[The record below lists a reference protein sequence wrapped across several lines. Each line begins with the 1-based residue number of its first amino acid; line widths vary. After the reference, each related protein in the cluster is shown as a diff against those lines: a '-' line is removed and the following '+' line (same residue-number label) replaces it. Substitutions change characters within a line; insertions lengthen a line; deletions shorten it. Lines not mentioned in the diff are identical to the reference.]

1 MALPSIL
8 HRAEL
13 QFVDGPG
20 LSTFLTHV
28 AGIPGVY
35 VFEDPQGVIR
45 VGESKDLAKR
55 IEHHVLDAMGRF
67 RKTYPGY
74 FDFFRPYLGKRMTI
88 TTYRVDGG
96 KQARRAV
103 EAELIARQPVRWEEE
118 KAQGAARS
126 VRPGRR
132 EAPTGRESASTNPVP
147 ASSVERDARTS
158 RLGHGEGRSLE
169 DLRALLSAFP
179 ELVEVGLT
187 RNRVQFVLR
196 GTQTRIVGQVSMRG
210 HGYVPGDATSGMGVA
225 VDDRGWARTR
235 DLDDAS
241 LKEAVRRAIGRRRG

>member
-1 MALPSIL
+1 MAVPSIL

-13 QFVDGPG
+13 LFVHGPG
-20 LSTFLTHV
+20 LSTFLTRV

-55 IEHHVLDAMGRF
+55 IKHHLRTAMGKVRD
-67 RKTYPGY
+67 YPGY
-74 FDFFRPYLGKRMTI
+74 FDFFRAHLGARMSI

-103 EAELIARQPVRWEEE
+103 EAALIARQPVRWEEA
-118 KAQGAARS
+118 KAQGAARR

-132 EAPTGRESASTNPVP
+132 EAPTGRESALTNPVP

-158 RLGHGEGRSLE
+158 RLGPGEGRSLRQ
-169 DLRALLSAFP
+169 LRALLSAFP
-179 ELVEVGLT
+179 ELVEEVDLK

-235 DLDDAS
+235 DLDDAP
-241 LKEAVRRAIGRRRG
+241 LMEAVRRAIGLRRG

>member
-1 MALPSIL
+1 MAVPSIL

-13 QFVDGPG
+13 LFVHGPG
-20 LSTFLTHV
+20 LSTFLKRV

-45 VGESKDLAKR
+45 VGEGKDLAKR
-55 IEHHVLDAMGRF
+55 IEHHVLTARGRF
-67 RKTYPGY
+67 KTYPGY
-74 FDFFRPYLGKRMTI
+74 FEFFRAYLGARMSI

-103 EAELIARQPVRWEEE
+103 EAALIACQPVRWEEA
-118 KAQGAARS
+118 KAQGAARR

-147 ASSVERDARTS
+147 ASSVERNAKPS
-158 RLGHGEGRSLE
+158 RLGPGEGRSLGQ
-169 DLRALLSAFP
+169 LRALLSAFP
-179 ELVEVGLT
+179 ELVEVDLT
-187 RNRVQFVLR
+187 QNRVQFVLR

-241 LKEAVRRAIGRRRG
+241 LMEAVRRAIGLRRG